1 MRPKTVL
8 TLLILG
14 ALAWGQDEQST
25 PGAVEQSKAQHS
37 VHQRPSSAR
46 RYVGK
51 QDFIHFATKQVNPT
65 DTDWGAWIEQR
76 RQAFMEAMVAN
87 PFFWYSALA
96 TALLMVLMVAYGVRV
111 MDEKRK
117 LWHAA
122 EILTDVW
129 NQEQYSQ
136 SVAQTATE
144 RYNRHMLDCNRVIE
158 AQVSGRPSPGMFEA
172 NDAREQLERLR
183 AERDNLDSDN
193 RKVKAELE
201 KREGIIQN
209 LSARVKDLEP
219 QLDQKGS
226 GAQQQGGSDTERRLI
241 AKVNQLR
248 QELETEKQ
256 KSRALKGG

>member
-1 MRPKTVL
+1 MRTRTIW

-14 ALAWGQDEQST
+14 ALVWGQEERST
-25 PGAVEQSKAQHS
+25 PGATESKAQHG

-46 RYVGK
+46 PYVGK
-51 QDFIHFATKQVNPT
+51 EDFLHFATKQVNPS
-65 DTDWGAWIEQR
+65 DADWGARIERR

-87 PFFWYSALA
+87 PFFWYSALT
-96 TALLMVLMVAYGVRV
+96 TALLMVLMVAYGVRI

-129 NQEQYSQ
+129 NQEQHSQ
-136 SVAQTATE
+136 SVAQTATD

-183 AERDNLDSDN
+183 AERDNLECNN
-193 RKVKAELE
+193 RRVKAELE
-201 KREGIIQN
+201 KRDGVIQN

-219 QLDQKGS
+219 LFDENGS
-226 GAQQQGGSDTERRLI
+226 GAQRPGGSDTERRLI
-241 AKVNQLR
+241 AKVNQLQ
-248 QELETEKQ
+248 QELATEKQ
-256 KSRALKGG
+256 KNRVLKGG

>member
-1 MRPKTVL
+1 MRTRTIW

-14 ALAWGQDEQST
+14 ALVWGQEERST
-25 PGAVEQSKAQHS
+25 PGATESKAQHG

-46 RYVGK
+46 PYVGK
-51 QDFIHFATKQVNPT
+51 EDFLHFATKQVNPS
-65 DTDWGAWIEQR
+65 DADWGARIERR

-87 PFFWYSALA
+87 PFFWYSALT

-111 MDEKRK
+111 MDEKRT

-129 NQEQYSQ
+129 NQEQHSQ
-136 SVAQTATE
+136 SVAQTATD

-183 AERDNLDSDN
+183 AERDNLECNN
-193 RKVKAELE
+193 RRVKAELE
-201 KREGIIQN
+201 KRDGVIQN

-219 QLDQKGS
+219 LFDENGS
-226 GAQQQGGSDTERRLI
+226 GAQRPGGSDTERRLI
-241 AKVNQLR
+241 AKVNQLQ
-248 QELETEKQ
+248 QELATEKQ
-256 KSRALKGG
+256 KNRVLKGG

>member
-1 MRPKTVL
+1 MITRTIW

-14 ALAWGQDEQST
+14 ALVWGQEERAT
-25 PGAVEQSKAQHS
+25 PGATESKAQRG

-46 RYVGK
+46 PYVGK
-51 QDFIHFATKQVNPT
+51 EDFLHFAAKQVNPS
-65 DTDWGAWIEQR
+65 DADWGARIERR

-87 PFFWYSALA
+87 PFFWYSALT

-129 NQEQYSQ
+129 NQEQHSQ
-136 SVAQTATE
+136 SVAQTATD

-193 RKVKAELE
+193 RRVKAELE
-201 KREGIIQN
+201 KRDGVIQN

-219 QLDQKGS
+219 LFDQNGS
-226 GAQQQGGSDTERRLI
+226 GAQRPGGSDTERRLI
-241 AKVNQLR
+241 AKVNQLQ
-248 QELETEKQ
+248 QELATEKQ
-256 KSRALKGG
+256 KNRALKGG

>member
-1 MRPKTVL
+1 MITRTVW

-14 ALAWGQDEQST
+14 APVWGQGERT
-25 PGAVEQSKAQHS
+25 ALGTTEQSKAQHS
-37 VHQRPSSAR
+37 THQRPSSR
-46 RYVGK
+46 LYVGK
-51 QDFIHFATKQVNPT
+51 EDFFHFATKQMNPS
-65 DTDWGAWIEQR
+65 DTDWGTWIER
-76 RQAFMEAMVAN
+76 RRETFMDAMVAN
-87 PFFWYSALA
+87 PFFWYSALT
-96 TALLMVLMVAYGVRV
+96 TALLVVLMVAYGVHV
-111 MDEKRK
+111 VDEKRK

-136 SVAQTATE
+136 SIAQTATE

-158 AQVSGRPSPGMFEA
+158 AQVSGRPSPGTFEA

-193 RKVKAELE
+193 RRVKAELE
-201 KREGIIQN
+201 KRDGVIQN

-219 QLDQKGS
+219 LFDQNGS
-226 GAQQQGGSDTERRLI
+226 GAQQQGSSDTERRLI

-248 QELETEKQ
+248 QELDTEKQ
-256 KSRALKGG
+256 KNRALKGG

>member
-1 MRPKTVL
+1 MRIRTVL

-14 ALAWGQDEQST
+14 ALLWGQDERTS
-25 PGAVEQSKAQHS
+25 PGTTEHSKAQHS
-37 VHQRPSSAR
+37 THQRQSSPR
-46 RYVGK
+46 PYVGK
-51 QDFIHFATKQVNPT
+51 EDFFHFATKQVNPN
-65 DTDWGAWIEQR
+65 DTDWGAWIEGR

-96 TALLMVLMVAYGVRV
+96 TGLLIVLMVAYGVRV

-193 RKVKAELE
+193 RRVKAELE
-201 KREGIIQN
+201 KRDGIIQN

-219 QLDQKGS
+219 QLDQNGS
-226 GAQQQGGSDTERRLI
+226 TGHPAGGSDTERRLI
-241 AKVNQLR
+241 EKVNQLR

-256 KSRALKGG
+256 KNRALKGG

>member
-1 MRPKTVL
+1 MRTRTIW

-14 ALAWGQDEQST
+14 ALVRGQEERAT
-25 PGAVEQSKAQHS
+25 PGAIEQSKAQH
-37 VHQRPSSAR
+37 VFHQRPSSAR
-46 RYVGK
+46 PYAGK
-51 QDFIHFATKQVNPT
+51 EDFLHFATKQVNPS
-65 DTDWGAWIEQR
+65 DADWGARIERR

-87 PFFWYSALA
+87 PFFWYSALT

-111 MDEKRK
+111 VDEKRK

-129 NQEQYSQ
+129 NQEQHSQ
-136 SVAQTATE
+136 SVAQTATD

-158 AQVSGRPSPGMFEA
+158 AQVSGRPNPGMFEA

-193 RKVKAELE
+193 RRVKAELE
-201 KREGIIQN
+201 KRDGVIQN

-219 QLDQKGS
+219 LFDQNGS
-226 GAQQQGGSDTERRLI
+226 GAQRPGGSDTERRLI
-241 AKVNQLR
+241 AKVNQLQ
-248 QELETEKQ
+248 QELATEKQ
-256 KSRALKGG
+256 KNRALKGG

>member
-1 MRPKTVL
+1 MRTRTVL
-8 TLLILG
+8 ALLILG
-14 ALAWGQDEQST
+14 ALVWGQGERT
-25 PGAVEQSKAQHS
+25 TLGTTEQSKAQHS
-37 VHQRPSSAR
+37 TLQRPPSSR
-46 RYVGK
+46 PYVGK
-51 QDFIHFATKQVNPT
+51 EDFVHFATKQVNPN
-65 DTDWGAWIEQR
+65 DTDWGAWIER
-76 RQAFMEAMVAN
+76 RREAFMEAMVAN
-87 PFFWYSALA
+87 PFFWYSAL
-96 TALLMVLMVAYGVRV
+96 TTVLLIVLMVAYGVRV
-111 MDEKRK
+111 VDEKRK

-129 NQEQYSQ
+129 NQEQHSQ

-158 AQVSGRPSPGMFEA
+158 AQVSGRPSPGTFEA

-193 RKVKAELE
+193 RRVKAELE
-201 KREGIIQN
+201 KRDGVIQN

-219 QLDQKGS
+219 LFDQNGS

-256 KSRALKGG
+256 KNRALKGG

>member
-1 MRPKTVL
+1 MRAKTVL

-14 ALAWGQDEQST
+14 ALARGQEQQTTSGKT
-25 PGAVEQSKAQHS
+25 EQSKAQHGG
-37 VHQRPSSAR
+37 HQRQSSAR
-46 RYVGK
+46 PYVGK
-51 QDFIHFATKQVNPT
+51 EDFFHFATKQVNPN

-76 RQAFMEAMVAN
+76 RHTFMEAMVAN
-87 PFFWYSALA
+87 PFFWYSALS
-96 TALLMVLMVAYGVRV
+96 TGLLMVFMIAYGVRV

-158 AQVSGRPSPGMFEA
+158 AQVSGRPGPGMFEA

-193 RKVKAELE
+193 RRLKAELE
-201 KREGIIQN
+201 KHDGIIRN

-219 QLDQKGS
+219 QPDQNGS
-226 GAQQQGGSDTERRLI
+226 SGHQADGSDTERRLI

-256 KSRALKGG
+256 KNRALKGG

>member
-1 MRPKTVL
+1 MRTRTIL

-14 ALAWGQDEQST
+14 ALAWGQEERT
-25 PGAVEQSKAQHS
+25 AAEKTEQSKQQRGA
-37 VHQRPSSAR
+37 HQRQSSSR
-46 RYVGK
+46 PYVGK
-51 QDFIHFATKQVNPT
+51 EDFFHFATKQVNPNE
-65 DTDWGAWIEQR
+65 TDWGAWIERR
-76 RQAFMEAMVAN
+76 RQVFMEAMVAN

-96 TALLMVLMVAYGVRV
+96 TGLLIVLMVAYGVRV

-129 NQEQYSQ
+129 NQEQHSQ
-136 SVAQTATE
+136 SVAQIATE
-144 RYNRHMLDCNRVIE
+144 RYNRHMVDCNRVIE

-172 NDAREQLERLR
+172 NDARDQLERLR

-193 RKVKAELE
+193 RRLKAELE
-201 KREGIIQN
+201 KHDGIIRN

-219 QLDQKGS
+219 QLDQNGS
-226 GAQQQGGSDTERRLI
+226 SGHQQDGSDTERRLI

-256 KSRALKGG
+256 KNRALKGG

>member
-1 MRPKTVL
+1 MRTRTIW

-14 ALAWGQDEQST
+14 ALVWGQEERAT
-25 PGAVEQSKAQHS
+25 PGPTEQSKAQRD
-37 VHQRPSSAR
+37 VHQRRSSTR
-46 RYVGK
+46 PYVGK
-51 QDFIHFATKQVNPT
+51 DDLLHFATKQVNPS
-65 DTDWGAWIEQR
+65 DADWGARIER
-76 RQAFMEAMVAN
+76 RRLAFMEAMVAN
-87 PFFWYSALA
+87 PFFWYSALT

-129 NQEQYSQ
+129 NQEQHSQ
-136 SVAQTATE
+136 SVAQTATD

-193 RKVKAELE
+193 RRVKAELE
-201 KREGIIQN
+201 KRDGVIQN

-219 QLDQKGS
+219 LFDQNGS
-226 GAQQQGGSDTERRLI
+226 GAQRPGGSDTERRLI
-241 AKVNQLR
+241 AKVNQLQ
-248 QELETEKQ
+248 QELATEKQ
-256 KSRALKGG
+256 KNRALKGG